1 MPVWPISPVQKR
13 PRVTLTEW
21 AAFEVPL
28 NGADEPWTRHL
39 AGWSCE
45 GEHGQVCSP
54 IEAFDPSTGQC
65 VTASGR
71 VYRLLGRPGLCPD
84 GRYVWTRWKD
94 LEGIQEERDVSAALA
109 EAISAAQPPSAGE
122 PAAEPR

>member
-1 MPVWPISPVQKR
+1 MPVWPISPVRRR
-13 PRVTLTEW
+13 PRVALTEW

-28 NGADEPWTRHL
+28 NGPDQPWTRHL

-54 IEAFDPSTGQC
+54 IEDFDPSAGQC

-71 VYRLLGRPGLCPD
+71 VYRLLGRPGLCAD
-84 GRYVWTRWKD
+84 GRYVWARWKD
-94 LEGIQEERDVSAALA
+94 LEGVREERDVSAAVF
-109 EAISAAQPPSAGE
+109 EAIQAAQLTAARERSAH
-122 PAAEPR
+122 PR